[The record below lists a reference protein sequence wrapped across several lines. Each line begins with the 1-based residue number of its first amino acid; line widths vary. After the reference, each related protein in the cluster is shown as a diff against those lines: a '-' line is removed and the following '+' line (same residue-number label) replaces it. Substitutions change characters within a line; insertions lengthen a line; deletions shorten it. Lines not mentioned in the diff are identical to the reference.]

1 MFTVGKEIKAERGAK
16 TQLREFGPCG
26 IEYGMG
32 ARKGL
37 GRAVLSSG
45 LQCRTISLK
54 CVGTGAGNTFRLR
67 EQLGNYPSHPHERF
81 SRERSLEL

>member
-16 TQLREFGPCG
+16 TQLREFGPCA

-45 LQCRTISLK
+45 LQCRMISLK
-54 CVGTGAGNTFRLR
+54 CVGMGGGKYLQAKRAVRKLPQSST
-67 EQLGNYPSHPHERF
+67 
-81 SRERSLEL
+81 